1 MQESQT
7 EDAMKKRHD
16 RGILIKV
23 LLVRP
28 PGLQGTTGH
37 VEHLGRLTLEH
48 PLGFELAIALKLPR
62 PFEALPALMVIRIA
76 TLRVWD
82 DRSHSYPL
90 LRSFAC
96 VRVMAKDSEVAFW
109 F

>member
-1 MQESQT
+1 
-7 EDAMKKRHD
+7 
-16 RGILIKV
+16 
-23 LLVRP
+23 
-28 PGLQGTTGH
+28 
-37 VEHLGRLTLEH
+37 
-48 PLGFELAIALKLPR
+48 
-62 PFEALPALMVIRIA
+62 MVIRIA